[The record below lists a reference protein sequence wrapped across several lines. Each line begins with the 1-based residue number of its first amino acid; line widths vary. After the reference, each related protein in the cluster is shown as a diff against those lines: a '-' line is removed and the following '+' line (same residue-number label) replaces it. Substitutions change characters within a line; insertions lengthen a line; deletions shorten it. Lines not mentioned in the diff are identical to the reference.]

1 MAFGNGAFDNGA
13 STETAFAKALKL
25 KKASF
30 IDTFPNGAFGIGF

>member
-1 MAFGNGAFDNGA
+1 MMAFGKVA
-13 STETAFAKALKL
+13 SGEAAFAKALKL